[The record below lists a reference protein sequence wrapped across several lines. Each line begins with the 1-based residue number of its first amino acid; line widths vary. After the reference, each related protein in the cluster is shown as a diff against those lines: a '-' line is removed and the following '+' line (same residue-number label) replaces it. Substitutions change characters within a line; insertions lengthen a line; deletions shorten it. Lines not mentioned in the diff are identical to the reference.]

1 MAEQALEDTGQ
12 AFAEAVPDG
21 ILIAAA
27 DGRIVFANQQL
38 AALAGYEPDG
48 LVGLPLETLLP
59 ERYREVHL
67 EHRAAFAAEPRTRP
81 MGSGL
86 DTVLRCRDGSEL
98 PVDIALRPSQPN
110 GVGQVVA
117 AVRDA
122 SQRKQL
128 EQALWHSEQRLRLLL
143 EAVTDYAI
151 SMLDPA
157 GRVVSWNQGAER
169 IKGWRREEILG
180 EHLSRFYPR
189 EDVEAGKPAREL
201 QVAARDG
208 RVEDEGWRLR
218 KDGSR
223 FWANVVI
230 TAIHDHAGVLHGFAK
245 VTRDLG
251 EQRLLEAQER
261 RLALL
266 AERERIAK
274 GLFEQIV
281 QALFAVGLGLQAATF
296 ADDAT
301 LRARIDAA
309 VQDLDEVIVDLRS
322 HVFQLRAE

>member
-1 MAEQALEDTGQ
+1 
-12 AFAEAVPDG
+12 
-21 ILIAAA
+21 
-27 DGRIVFANQQL
+27 
-38 AALAGYEPDG
+38 
-48 LVGLPLETLLP
+48 
-59 ERYREVHL
+59 
-67 EHRAAFAAEPRTRP
+67 

-86 DTVLRCRDGSEL
+86 DTVLRCRDGSQL

-151 SMLDPA
+151 FMLDPA

-180 EHLSRFYPR
+180 EHLSRFYPP

-201 QVAARDG
+201 QMAARDG

-245 VTRDLG
+245 VTRDLS

>member
-1 MAEQALEDTGQ
+1 M
-12 AFAEAVPDG
+12 
-21 ILIAAA
+21 
-27 DGRIVFANQQL
+27 
-38 AALAGYEPDG
+38 
-48 LVGLPLETLLP
+48 
-59 ERYREVHL
+59 
-67 EHRAAFAAEPRTRP
+67 
-81 MGSGL
+81 
-86 DTVLRCRDGSEL
+86 
-98 PVDIALRPSQPN
+98 
-110 GVGQVVA
+110 
-117 AVRDA
+117 
-122 SQRKQL
+122 
-128 EQALWHSEQRLRLLL
+128 
-143 EAVTDYAI
+143 
-151 SMLDPA
+151 
-157 GRVVSWNQGAER
+157 
-169 IKGWRREEILG
+169 
-180 EHLSRFYPR
+180 
-189 EDVEAGKPAREL
+189 
-201 QVAARDG
+201 AARDG

-245 VTRDLG
+245 VTRDLS

-309 VQDLDEVIVDLRS
+309 VQDLDGVIVDLRS